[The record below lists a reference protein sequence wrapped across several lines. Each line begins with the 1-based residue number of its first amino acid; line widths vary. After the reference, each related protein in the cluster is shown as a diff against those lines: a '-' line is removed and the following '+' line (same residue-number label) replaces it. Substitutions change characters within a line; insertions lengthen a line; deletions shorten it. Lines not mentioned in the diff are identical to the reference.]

1 MKNVKRELNLIL
13 IKKNYIENKK
23 MNRTQIF
30 SAKLLTGDYTWI
42 GHR

>member
-13 IKKNYIENKK
+13 IKKIILKIKK
-23 MNRTQIF
+23 VNRTQIF
-30 SAKLLTGDYTWI
+30 LAKLLTGDYTWI